1 MKQEKKNTAQ
11 KKRYVKPKL
20 EAVML
25 FADEVMGVCKLDITI
40 GCTVQTNP
48 RS

>member
-1 MKQEKKNTAQ
+1 MKQEKKNTAE

-25 FADEVMGVCKLDITI
+25 FADQVLGTCKLLIVD
-40 GCTVQTNP
+40 GCTTPTDP